1 MGAKRTLVAIVGI
14 TQSAIGIAAVILA
27 FLLYSDFYGFRVM
40 LDVSNELLPLNLLIL
55 SVFGFFSLVS
65 GFLLFYKG

>member
-1 MGAKRTLVAIVGI
+1 MRMKRTLAVIVGI

-27 FLLYSDFYGFRVM
+27 FLLYSDLYGFRAM

-55 SVFGFFSLVS
+55 SVFGFFSLIS

>member
-1 MGAKRTLVAIVGI
+1 MRAKRAFVEIVGI

-27 FLLYSDFYGFRVM
+27 FLLYSNFYGFRAM
-40 LDVSNELLPLNLLIL
+40 LGVPSELLPLNLLIL
-55 SVFGFFSLVS
+55 SVFGFFSSVS